1 MQTDLAQRSCGPCR
15 SGALPLSQAEAESL
29 RRAVPDWALLDGATR
44 VERRYAF
51 KGFKPAF
58 RFVEGLAALAEAEG
72 HHPDITF
79 GWGYAVVSLQT
90 HTIKGLHQNDFILA
104 AKADQLFATAARCS

>member
-1 MQTDLAQRSCGPCR
+1 MLTELYQQSCGPCHR
-15 SGALPLSQAEAESL
+15 GVSPLSSAEAEAL
-29 RRAVPDWALLDGATR
+29 RRAIPDWALLDGDTR
-44 VERRYAF
+44 IERRYAF

-58 RFVEGLAALAEAEG
+58 RFVEGLSAIAEAEG

-104 AKADQLFATAARCS
+104 AKTDRLFAAAAR

>member
-1 MQTDLAQRSCGPCR
+1 MSTDLAQQSCGPCR
-15 SGALPLSQAEAESL
+15 RGAPPLAAAEAELL
-29 RRAVPDWALLDGATR
+29 RRQIPDWALLDGSAR
-44 VERRYAF
+44 IERRYTF
-51 KGFKPAF
+51 KGFGPAF
-58 RFVEGLAALAEAEG
+58 RFVEGLAAIAEAEG

-104 AKADQLFATAARCS
+104 AKADHLFAAR